1 MLQSEWF
8 QYYTELPEREK
19 GSYILQSWD
28 TAAKLGLLNSF
39 SVCTTWLVNGRDYY
53 LLDVFRQKVTYPA
66 LRDMAIA
73 LAERYKPRYILIE
86 DAMTGSALADE
97 LKPKFPSAIKR
108 IKPEA
113 DKQVRLFV
121 QIAKFEQGRVWFPK
135 EAPWLRIFLEELL
148 SFPDCR
154 HSDQVDSMSQAL
166 GFKPSGWTPESLG
179 NYNKFL
185 EGLVFARLTG

>member
-1 MLQSEWF
+1 
-8 QYYTELPEREK
+8 
-19 GSYILQSWD
+19 
-28 TAAKLGLLNSF
+28 
-39 SVCTTWLVNGRDYY
+39 
-53 LLDVFRQKVTYPA
+53 VFRQKVTYPA

-97 LKPKFPSAIKR
+97 LKHKFSSAIKR

-121 QIAKFEQGRVWFPK
+121 QSAKFEQRRVWFPK
-135 EAPWLRIFLEELL
+135 QAPWLRIFLEELL
-148 SFPDCR
+148 SFPDSR

-166 GFKPSGWTPESLG
+166 GYKPSGWTAESLD

-185 EGLVFARLTG
+185 EGLVFARLAG